1 MGILNVTPDSFSD
14 GGRYADRSAALE
26 RALQMV
32 EEGADIID
40 IGGESTRP
48 GSLPV
53 EPQAEMDR
61 VLPVIE
67 KLKSKTEAL
76 ISVDTMKSAVAAAA
90 LEAGA
95 HIINDISALG
105 FDERMAETA
114 RKYKAGLILM
124 HKKGAPQ
131 TMQDNPQYKNI
142 LLEVEQYL
150 RRSIRRAAAAGIEPG
165 TIAVDP
171 GIGFGKTV
179 EHNLRLIANTAR
191 LKKLK
196 KPVVIGLSRKSFLG
210 KITGRAVNE
219 RLAAGLGALA
229 FCFLNGANIFRVH
242 DVKEARDVFSV
253 LNAILEE
260 KQAC

>member
-1 MGILNVTPDSFSD
+1 
-14 GGRYADRSAALE
+14 
-26 RALQMV
+26 
-32 EEGADIID
+32 
-40 IGGESTRP
+40 
-48 GSLPV
+48 
-53 EPQAEMDR
+53 
-61 VLPVIE
+61 
-67 KLKSKTEAL
+67 
-76 ISVDTMKSAVAAAA
+76 
-90 LEAGA
+90 
-95 HIINDISALG
+95 
-105 FDERMAETA
+105 
-114 RKYKAGLILM
+114 
-124 HKKGAPQ
+124 
-131 TMQDNPQYKNI
+131 MQDNPQYKNI